1 MNTSNTLNHSQKVAT
16 AKSSE
21 QEQRSKI
28 SEKHSTLWERR
39 GESNT
44 PFNSQD
50 QQPQSCPVG
59 GLSVRV
65 DFIQCRGYASK
76 IQPLMDFIQKFTG
89 EGWSV
94 RKDAVFSL
102 NQHIKF
108 DHVAKTPRC
117 IKLAWTEVVCE
128 LTGEKLYDYWLSIPG
143 QSWAQM
149 DLIDQ
154 YRFISG
160 LFFVYSAHGTRF
172 DIALDDYKRR
182 VSPEKVRRAVN
193 RGDFAHFRKSKEV
206 RSRDVNGE
214 SSLTMYLGFGTRG
227 IRRRGMA
234 FYDALLV
241 HGIDAYRQE
250 LRYRQGHAKK
260 MFEGFARANF
270 SEVFDL
276 RFDAEDMDKEATMLA
291 EKEISKNLAQMVV
304 GAVDFLKRRKKGS
317 DKREKNLDRC
327 KRYGWWQS
335 LIDDVGG
342 MMTISVPTP
351 KPVLE
356 RTVKWIERQVM
367 KKLTMLRDGWGY
379 GRFQSWFFYEMEKAR
394 GRYEEIDEL
403 TIDLIRC
410 NSG

>member
-1 MNTSNTLNHSQKVAT
+1 M
-16 AKSSE
+16 
-21 QEQRSKI
+21 
-28 SEKHSTLWERR
+28 
-39 GESNT
+39 
-44 PFNSQD
+44 
-50 QQPQSCPVG
+50 
-59 GLSVRV
+59 
-65 DFIQCRGYASK
+65 
-76 IQPLMDFIQKFTG
+76 
-89 EGWSV
+89 

-108 DHVAKTPRC
+108 DHIAKTPRC
-117 IKLAWTEVVCE
+117 IKLAWTEVECE
-128 LTGEKLYDYWLSIPG
+128 LTGDKLYDYWLSIPG

-149 DLIDQ
+149 ELMDQ

-160 LFFVYSAHGTRF
+160 LFFAYSAHGTRF

-182 VSPEKVRRAVN
+182 VSPEKVRTTVN
-193 RGDFAHFRKSKEV
+193 KGDFAHFRKSKEV

-234 FYDALLV
+234 FYDALLI

-250 LRYRQGHAKK
+250 LRYRQEHAKK

-270 SEVFDL
+270 SEVFNL
-276 RFDAEDMDKEATMLA
+276 RFDSEDMDKEATMLA

-304 GAVDFLKRRKKGS
+304 GAVDFLKRCKKGS
-317 DKREKNLDRC
+317 DNREKNLDRC
-327 KRYGWWQS
+327 KRYRWWQS
-335 LIDDVGG
+335 LIDDVGS

-356 RTVKWIERQVM
+356 RTIKWIEHQVM

-379 GRFQSWFFYEMEKAR
+379 MRFQSWFLHQMEKSR
-394 GRYEEIDEL
+394 DRYEEIDEL

>member
-1 MNTSNTLNHSQKVAT
+1 MNTFNTLNHSPELAT
-16 AKSSE
+16 A
-21 QEQRSKI
+21 R
-28 SEKHSTLWERR
+28 ERR
-39 GESNT
+39 GDSNT

-50 QQPQSCPVG
+50 KQPQSCPVG

-76 IQPLMDFIQKFTG
+76 IQPLMDFVQKFTG
-89 EGWSV
+89 EGWSA

-102 NQHIKF
+102 NQHVKF
-108 DHVAKTPRC
+108 DHIAKTPRC
-117 IKLAWTEVVCE
+117 IKLAWTEVECK
-128 LTGEKLYDYWLSIPG
+128 LTGKKLYDYWLSIPG

-149 DLIDQ
+149 ELIDQ

-160 LFFVYSAHGTRF
+160 LFFAYGARGTRF

-182 VSPEKVRRAVN
+182 VSPETVRKTVKK
-193 RGDFAHFRKSKEV
+193 GDFARFRKSKEV
-206 RSRDVNGE
+206 MSRDVNGE
-214 SSLTMYLGFGTRG
+214 SSLTMYLGSGNRG
-227 IRRRGMA
+227 IRRKGMA
-234 FYDALLV
+234 FYDALPV

-250 LRYRQGHAKK
+250 LRYREKYAKK
-260 MFEGFARANF
+260 MFESFARANF
-270 SEVFDL
+270 SEVFNL
-276 RFDAEDMDKEATMLA
+276 RFDAEGMDKEATMLA
-291 EKEISKNLAQMVV
+291 EKEISRNLAQMVV

-317 DKREKNLDRC
+317 NKREKNLDRC
-327 KRYGWWQS
+327 KRYRWWQS

-356 RTVKWIERQVM
+356 RTIKWIEHQVM

-379 GRFQSWFFYEMEKAR
+379 ERFQSWFLGQMEKSR
-394 GRYEEIDEL
+394 GRYEEMDEL